1 MDCHKQT
8 TSHLFTCTRREA
20 GLNGRSRRYCYHSV
34 GPWGCSGC
42 TLGVYKYLYK
52 VAFEYPLVAPSSGVA
67 LVRHPKTTRLCV
79 SVA

>member
-1 MDCHKQT
+1 MHAQESGPKGTQQT
-8 TSHLFTCTRREA
+8 LLLPF
-20 GLNGRSRRYCYHSV
+20 YV